1 MVMAKSMTSGKPAKL
16 ILLFALPL
24 IVGNVFQQFY
34 SMADT
39 IIVGRTIGVNAL
51 AAVGC
56 TGSISF
62 FVLGFVMGFTSGLA
76 IITAQRFG
84 AQDEEGIKTSFA
96 TSLLLGAAVSV
107 LLTVAAI
114 FLARPFLEILQTP
127 PEIIDD
133 AAAYITIIFW
143 GIPASL
149 LFNLASNMMRAL
161 GDSRTPLFFLIFT
174 CCVNIALDFAFILV
188 FHMGVAGAG
197 VATILSQL
205 LSGVLCMIYI
215 MKKVPLLW
223 VRKEHFRAGKQ
234 EIVRH
239 LNIAFPMAF
248 QMSIIAIGALILQF
262 ALNGLGAVSVAAYTA
277 AQKIDSIATMPINS
291 LGAAMSTYSA
301 QNYGANK
308 VERIR
313 KGVFQCILMSVSFSI
328 IMGLVNIFAGSK
340 LAAIFVGSG
349 ETEVLSLARTYLS
362 INGTFYFILALLF
375 IYRFTLQGLGK
386 GLVPTIAG
394 VMELVMRTASALLLV
409 KTFGFAG
416 ACMANPLAWLGALVP
431 LAVAYY
437 MIMHKMLGKS
447 ERKLKVPGVKLRRIQ
462 GAR

>member
-1 MVMAKSMTSGKPAKL
+1 MAKSMTSGKPAKL